1 METETRKIAKLISKY
16 QLSKQSK
23 LPSSD
28 DRQLSPRI
36 APTDDNTIS
45 YSTIKMQ
52 QNANWVLG
60 MTCLH
65 RGLASMDDIPSV
77 TTLHQDEDAAKCQLG
92 PGNDLPT

>member
-1 METETRKIAKLISKY
+1 MGTETRKIAKLISKY

-36 APTDDNTIS
+36 AP
-45 YSTIKMQ
+45 
-52 QNANWVLG
+52 
-60 MTCLH
+60 
-65 RGLASMDDIPSV
+65 MDDTPSV
-77 TTLHQDEDAAKCQLG
+77 TSLFQDAAKCQLG